1 MAEKIRLLIVDDER
15 EFLDALGERL
25 EMREFDVHAA
35 ASGAEALDECS
46 REKFDLALVDLKMP
60 GMDGQEL
67 LARLKAE
74 DRFLEIIILTGHG
87 SLGSAVEC
95 TKLGAFSYLPKP
107 YDLEELLKVLQ
118 AAYTQRLKKK
128 FADQELRIQEI
139 LELAQGSSPLTILR
153 RMKQLDEDN

>member
-1 MAEKIRLLIVDDER
+1 MTEKIRLLIVDDEK
-15 EFLDALGERL
+15 EFLEALGERL
-25 EMREFDVHAA
+25 EMREFEVHEATGGIDALAA
-35 ASGAEALDECS
+35 CS
-46 REKFDLALVDLKMP
+46 RENFDIALVDLKMP

-67 LARLKAE
+67 LIRLKEE

-118 AAYTQRLKKK
+118 AAYTERLKKK

-139 LELAQGSSPLTILR
+139 MDLAQGSSPLTILR
-153 RMKQLDEDN
+153 RMKKLDQE